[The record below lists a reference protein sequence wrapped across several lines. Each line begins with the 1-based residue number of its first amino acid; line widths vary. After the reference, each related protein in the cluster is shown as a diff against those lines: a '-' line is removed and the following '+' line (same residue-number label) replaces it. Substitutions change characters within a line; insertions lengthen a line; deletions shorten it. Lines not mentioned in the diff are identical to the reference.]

1 MPPAPC
7 LGGLSLKDRRGDGC
21 FSSSTHELAH
31 VSFALSV
38 FLLTATTFSIP
49 TGLIAGALLLLALPA
64 DFPNQGRAKPKEPV
78 SIGNV
83 DFIGAFLMLSAVA
96 LTITGVEQA
105 ASLLSWR
112 TIEVLGPL
120 CASAIAWIA
129 FFASQYWHA
138 SRPQSVVEPVLP
150 WRFCQNRVVV
160 GLILYFES

>member
-1 MPPAPC
+1 
-7 LGGLSLKDRRGDGC
+7 
-21 FSSSTHELAH
+21 
-31 VSFALSV
+31 V